1 MVAFQMSQR
10 RLLFI
15 ILVAVALLLPAVV
28 TPFILHVAIMV
39 GLFAYLGSAWNLGCG
54 YTGKLSWGHSA
65 FMGLGAYASTALYMF
80 YAVTPWIGAIAG
92 MIIAAA
98 FGTLVGVI
106 CFRLGLKGHYFV
118 IATIALAEIL
128 RVTFINWPVV
138 GGAWGLL
145 MPIVR
150 DSLYYFQFHSS
161 RLGYYYI
168 ILAML
173 VAILYLERRIIKS
186 KLGYYFIA
194 IKDDEDMAESLGIDA
209 FKYKV
214 IATAISAALTAF
226 GGTFYAQY
234 VLYISPDTV
243 MAVTVSTEILMGAV
257 VGGMA
262 TIGGPVVGAAI
273 IHPIME
279 LTRAYVGGRGLD
291 YVVAGLLTVGVAV
304 LRPHGV
310 IGWVEKAFD
319 AFASYL
325 PGVARS

>member
-10 RLLFI
+10 GLLLI
-15 ILVAVALLLPAVV
+15 ILIAFALLLPVVV

-54 YTGKLSWGHSA
+54 YTGRLSWGHSA

-80 YAVTPWIGAIAG
+80 YGVTPWIGATAG
-92 MIIAAA
+92 MIVAAA

-145 MPIVR
+145 MPIVP
-150 DSLYYFQFHSS
+150 DSLYHFQFHSS

-168 ILAML
+168 VLAML
-173 VAILYLERRIIKS
+173 VAILYLERRVIKS

-194 IKDDEDMAESLGIDA
+194 VKDDEDMAESLGINA

-214 IATAISAALTAF
+214 IAMAISAALTAF

-243 MAVTVSTEILMGAV
+243 MAVGVSTEILMGGV